1 MNLLISSN
9 MDSYWNLATEEYLLK
24 NSQEDFI
31 FLYVNKPSVV
41 VGKHQI
47 AQKEVNSKFINDNNI
62 LVARRLSGG
71 GAVYHDEGNLN
82 ISFIQT
88 GKPGENISYKKITE
102 IFYHFLNTQAPELG
116 LNERNDF
123 VVNGK
128 KVSGSAMHIFKSRIL
143 AHCTLLVECNLTN
156 LSSALKG
163 HPDRFTDKSI
173 SSKRSEVMNLSENS
187 PSVSIEKLI
196 IDFVTHMK
204 ENYAEP
210 TVYELNSI
218 DNEKIQNLAT
228 TKYSNINWI
237 YGYSP
242 RYIYRNSISFRNA
255 IFHYVLE
262 IDKGIIESVSLDL
275 THSINTK
282 IELKLNELRGMQHNP
297 QLQIELKNA
306 KDFSEI
312 DEIIVS
318 SLL

>member
-1 MNLLISSN
+1 
-9 MDSYWNLATEEYLLK
+9 
-24 NSQEDFI
+24 
-31 FLYVNKPSVV
+31 
-41 VGKHQI
+41 
-47 AQKEVNSKFINDNNI
+47 
-62 LVARRLSGG
+62 
-71 GAVYHDEGNLN
+71 
-82 ISFIQT
+82 
-88 GKPGENISYKKITE
+88 
-102 IFYHFLNTQAPELG
+102 
-116 LNERNDF
+116 
-123 VVNGK
+123 
-128 KVSGSAMHIFKSRIL
+128 
-143 AHCTLLVECNLTN
+143 
-156 LSSALKG
+156 
-163 HPDRFTDKSI
+163 
-173 SSKRSEVMNLSENS
+173 
-187 PSVSIEKLI
+187 
-196 IDFVTHMK
+196 MK